1 MHGAAI
7 KIISPVFGP
16 LWVFARFTFTGLLIN
31 RKLFFRQVL
40 ILKESH
46 AVCLSFNISN
56 TSMILTFY
64 KYHVIGSQL
73 SYFPHIDNSWM
84 LQILKWRRH
93 QRHVVLKAA
102 MV

>member
-46 AVCLSFNISN
+46 AICVSVFQYIKHFNDFNI
-56 TSMILTFY
+56 L
-64 KYHVIGSQL
+64 
-73 SYFPHIDNSWM
+73 
-84 LQILKWRRH
+84 
-93 QRHVVLKAA
+93 
-102 MV
+102 